1 MKIIR
6 FVNPDKKIEYGIL
19 EGEVVRGI
27 KGEPYSQI
35 KYSGSSYKLSQLKL
49 LAPCTPS
56 KIVGVMANSHKV
68 IKKFNMPMPTEP
80 VVFLKPPS
88 SIINPEDNIVYPESS
103 NKVDFEGELGVIMK
117 AKAHRVSKED
127 APNYV
132 LGYTCIND
140 VSALDWL
147 FDKNQPAVCK
157 AYDTF
162 SPFGPCI
169 ETELDPANVEIE
181 AYLNGELAAEGHISD
196 LIFSIPDQIEF
207 LSHIM
212 TLLPGDVI
220 TPGTPACHG
229 FVKRGDTVEIK
240 IEPIGTLRNYV
251 V

>member
-1 MKIIR
+1 MKIVR

-27 KGEPYSQI
+27 KGEPYRQI
-35 KYSGSSYKLSQLKL
+35 RYSGKSYKLNQLKL

-56 KIVGVMANSHKV
+56 KIIGVMANSHKV
-68 IKKFNMPMPTEP
+68 IKKFNLPMPTEP
-80 VVFLKPPS
+80 IVFLKPPS

-103 NKVDFEGELGVIMK
+103 NKVNIEGELGVIMK

-127 APNYV
+127 ASNYI
-132 LGYTCIND
+132 LGYTCFND

-147 FDKNQPAVCK
+147 FDKNQPAICK
-157 AYDTF
+157 AYDTL

-169 ETELDPANVEIE
+169 ETELDPANVEIK
-181 AYLNGELAAEGHISD
+181 AYLNGELAAEGDNSD
-196 LIFSIPDQIEF
+196 LIFSIPDQVEF

-220 TPGTPACHG
+220 TPGTPG
-229 FVKRGDTVEIK
+229 VNPFIKRGDTVEIK

>member
-1 MKIIR
+1 VKIVR

-27 KGEPYSQI
+27 KGEPYRQI
-35 KYSGSSYKLSQLKL
+35 RYSGKSYKLNQLKL

-56 KIVGVMANSHKV
+56 KIIGVMANSHKV
-68 IKKFNMPMPTEP
+68 IKKFNLPMPTEP
-80 VVFLKPPS
+80 IVFLKPPS

-103 NKVDFEGELGVIMK
+103 NKVNIEGELGVIMK

-127 APNYV
+127 ASNYI
-132 LGYTCIND
+132 LGYTCFND

-147 FDKNQPAVCK
+147 FDKNQPAICK
-157 AYDTF
+157 AYDTL

-169 ETELDPANVEIE
+169 ETELDPANVEIK
-181 AYLNGELAAEGHISD
+181 AYLNGELAAEGDNSD
-196 LIFSIPDQIEF
+196 LIFSIPDQVEF

-220 TPGTPACHG
+220 TPGTPG
-229 FVKRGDTVEIK
+229 VNPFIKRGDTVEIK

>member
-1 MKIIR
+1 MKIVR

-27 KGEPYSQI
+27 KGEPYRQI
-35 KYSGSSYKLSQLKL
+35 RYSGKSYKLSQLKL

-56 KIVGVMANSHKV
+56 KIIGVMANSHKV
-68 IKKFNMPMPTEP
+68 IKKFNLPMPTEP
-80 VVFLKPPS
+80 IVFLKPPS

-103 NKVDFEGELGVIMK
+103 NKVNIEGELGVIMK

-127 APNYV
+127 APNYI
-132 LGYTCIND
+132 LGYTCFND

-157 AYDTF
+157 AYDTL

-169 ETELDPANVEIE
+169 ETELDPANVEIK
-181 AYLNGELAAEGHISD
+181 AYLNGELAAEGDNSD
-196 LIFSIPDQIEF
+196 LIFPIPDQVEF

-220 TPGTPACHG
+220 TPGTPG
-229 FVKRGDTVEIK
+229 VNPFIKRGDTVEIK